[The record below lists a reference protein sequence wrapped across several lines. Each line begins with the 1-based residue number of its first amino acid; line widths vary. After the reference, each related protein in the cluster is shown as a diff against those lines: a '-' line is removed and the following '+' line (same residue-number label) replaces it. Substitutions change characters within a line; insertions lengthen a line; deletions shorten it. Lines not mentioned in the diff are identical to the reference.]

1 MTGRPLYAPSNVDA
15 SDQSDKEVIAL
26 LQAESEAYRATVQ
39 VALQKLAETEKALGN
54 ALKANRA
61 YREREGG
68 K

>member
-1 MTGRPLYAPSNVDA
+1 MTGRSMYAPSNVDA

-26 LQAESEAYRATVQ
+26 LQAESEAYRLAVQ
-39 VALQKLAETEKALGN
+39 IALHKLRETEKALEN

-61 YREREGG
+61 YRERESG